1 MARTARGHRPP
12 YLPPRLVAE
21 LLRPFYWSVLNPR
34 VPWTT
39 QRRLMD
45 IVSTIQTVPRGVDR
59 AAARLGGRPAEKLTA
74 HTPTR
79 GAVLYLHGGAFTTGS
94 PRTHRSLAAHLALA
108 AGADVF
114 TLDYRLAPEHPY
126 PAAVDDAVH
135 AFVELTERHGYAAA
149 EIAVAGDSAG
159 GGIAA
164 AAVRRLIDNHG
175 LTPGAMV
182 LIAPSV
188 DPGARDTR
196 IGKDLVV
203 RTAWIFPAAD
213 AYRGATPADD
223 PGFAPMHAET
233 AGLPPA
239 FVTVGSSEVLHDQVC
254 AYVERLRAGG
264 VEVEFVRSE
273 VLWHVAQLQASLV
286 KPAAESVAQMGA
298 FIRARL
304 AAGLRG

>member
-1 MARTARGHRPP
+1 MH
-12 YLPPRLVAE
+12 LPPKLVAE
-21 LLRPFYWSVLNPR
+21 TLRPFYWAVLNPR
-34 VPWTT
+34 VPWSM

-45 IVSTIQTVPRGVDR
+45 IVSTVQTVPGGVDR
-59 AAARLGGRPAEKLTA
+59 TEVRLAGRPAERLT
-74 HTPTR
+74 PQGSSR

-108 AGADVF
+108 SGADVF

-126 PAAVDDAVH
+126 PAAVDDAVA
-135 AFVELTERHGYAAA
+135 AFVELTQRHGYSAD

-159 GGIAA
+159 GGVAA
-164 AAVRRLIDNHG
+164 ATVRRLIDEHG

-196 IGKDLVV
+196 LGKDIVV
-203 RTAWIFPAAD
+203 RTAWAFPAAD
-213 AYRGATPADD
+213 AYRGATPVDD
-223 PGFAPMHAET
+223 PGFAPMHAQT
-233 AGLPPA
+233 AGLPPT
-239 FVTVGSSEVLHDQVC
+239 FVTVGASEVLHDQVC

-264 VEVEFVRSE
+264 VEVEFVRSD

-286 KPAAESVAQMGA
+286 KPAAESVSLMGA
-298 FIRARL
+298 FIRAHL
-304 AAGLRG
+304 DG